1 MTQRRDGYRIAGH
14 ERSLPPRDQ
23 PPNGQ
28 PPGVNPPPTTVNPPG
43 TYNPISVGPDASDGY
58 GNTHVLG
65 PNGSFG
71 PPPVSAWSGWPDGWS
86 TPPWRVAGEAPS
98 GLMGAWGRL
107 ADVVYA
113 AVDLNASILSTMPP
127 YIVKG
132 AEPQPSQPWLENPE
146 PLVYTSWT
154 EFAKELF
161 WSFEATGEAFIA
173 ATARYA
179 DTGYPMRFMVV
190 NPAFVKVDL
199 VAGRRVYSIAGDEQ
213 PEGDVLHI
221 RYASWPGDLRGHGPL
236 EAAGARLLA
245 VDALARYS
253 TSLADNGGLP
263 PAVIRYPKRV
273 SRAQMRQ
280 MQADY
285 VEARR
290 SALAVPAILADG
302 AELDAQTSGV
312 RDMALTDLQR
322 FNEARLSVLLGVPP
336 TLLALPSGDPSTYT
350 NSTNIF
356 DFHWRAGLRPKAASV
371 MAALSGWLL
380 PRGSGIELNRD
391 EYIRPGMFERAQAYS
406 MLIGSGVLLPEEV
419 RVLERYSGD
428 PKVPAAAISGAQ
440 PSTPPEANVVPF
452 GTPGRPVQT
461 NTGGAGA

>member
-1 MTQRRDGYRIAGH
+1 MQRRDGYRLPGY
-14 ERSLPPRDQ
+14 ERSMPPREQ

-28 PPGVNPPPTTVNPPG
+28 PPGVNPPPTTANPPHD
-43 TYNPISVGPDASDGY
+43 YNPISVGPDASDGY

-65 PNGSFG
+65 P
-71 PPPVSAWSGWPDGWS
+71 PPVSAWSGWPDGWQ
-86 TPPWRVAGEAPS
+86 TPPWNASSPA

-107 ADVVYA
+107 ADVVFA
-113 AVDLNASILSTMPP
+113 AIDLNTSILSTMPP
-127 YIVKG
+127 YMVKDTQ
-132 AEPQPSQPWLENPE
+132 PQPGAPWLENPE
-146 PLVYTSWT
+146 PLVYASWCD
-154 EFAKELF
+154 FAKQLF
-161 WSFEATGEAFIA
+161 WSYEACGEVFVV

-190 NPAFVKVDL
+190 NPALVDVDKVRGVTQYAIAKES
-199 VAGRRVYSIAGDEQ
+199 VADPA
-213 PEGDVLHI
+213 DVLHI
-221 RYASWPGDLRGHGPL
+221 RYASWPGDNRGHGPL

-263 PAVIRYPKRV
+263 PAVIKYPKRV
-273 SRAQMRQ
+273 TRVQMRQ

-302 AELDAQTSGV
+302 AELDTQSSSV

-322 FNEARLSVLLGVPP
+322 FNEARVCVLLGVPP
-336 TLLALPSGDPSTYT
+336 SLLGLPGDASTYT

-380 PRGSGIELNRD
+380 PRGTGIELNRD

-406 MLIGSGVLLPEEV
+406 MLIASGVLSPAQV
-419 RVLERYSGD
+419 RSFERY
-428 PKVPAAAISGAQ
+428 AATGQGAAEALTSVQPAQ
-440 PSTPPEANVVPF
+440 PTAEPSEPF
-452 GTPGRPVQT
+452 GTPG
-461 NTGGAGA
+461 

>member
-43 TYNPISVGPDASDGY
+43 TYNPVSVGPDASDGY
-58 GNTHVLG
+58 GNTHVTTL
-65 PNGSFG
+65 G

-86 TPPWRVAGEAPS
+86 TPPWRVVGETP
-98 GLMGAWGRL
+98 GGIMGAWGRL

-132 AEPQPSQPWLENPE
+132 AEPQPPLPWLENPE
-146 PLVYTSWT
+146 PEAYTSWS

-161 WSFEATGEAFIA
+161 WSFEATGEAFVV

-190 NPAFVKVDL
+190 NPAYVKVEQ
-199 VAGRRVYSIAGDEQ
+199 VGGRRVYSIAKVEQ
-213 PEGDVLHI
+213 DAGDVLHI

-371 MAALSGWLL
+371 MAALSGWAL
-380 PRGSGIELNRD
+380 PHGTSVELNRD

-406 MLIGSGVLLPEEV
+406 MLIASGVLSPGEV
-419 RVLERYSGD
+419 RTLERYAGD
-428 PKVPAAAISGAQ
+428 PKVPAAAISGAL
-440 PSTPPEANVVPF
+440 PSGAPPQETNVVPF

-461 NTGGAGA
+461 NTTGAAL

>member
-1 MTQRRDGYRIAGH
+1 MTQMRSGYRIAGQT
-14 ERSLPPRDQ
+14 RSMPPRDQ

-28 PPGVNPPPTTVNPPG
+28 PPGINPPPTTVNPPG
-43 TYNPISVGPDASDGY
+43 TYNPISVGPDASDGF

-71 PPPVSAWSGWPDGWS
+71 PPPVSAWSGWPDAWATPGWNQTS
-86 TPPWRVAGEAPS
+86 S
-98 GLMGAWGRL
+98 GLIGAWGRL
-107 ADVVYA
+107 ADVVFA
-113 AVDLNASILSTMPP
+113 AIDLNASILATMPP
-127 YIVKG
+127 YVVKG
-132 AEPQPSQPWLENPE
+132 ATPQAPVSWLENPE
-146 PLVYTSWT
+146 PLVYSSWSD
-154 EFAKELF
+154 FAKELF
-161 WSFEATGEAFIA
+161 WSYQATGEVFVA

-179 DTGYPMRFMVV
+179 DTNYPMRFMVV
-190 NPAFVKVDL
+190 NPAFVTVDM
-199 VAGRRVYSIAGDEQ
+199 VRGRRVYSIAGQEQ
-213 PEGDVLHI
+213 PDGDLLHI
-221 RYASWPGDLRGHGPL
+221 KYASWPGDLRGHGPL

-245 VDALARYS
+245 VEALARYS

-273 SRAQMRQ
+273 TRVQMRQ

-302 AELDAQTSGV
+302 AELDTQTSGV

-336 TLLALPSGDPSTYT
+336 TLLALPSGDTSTYT

-356 DFHWRAGLRPKAASV
+356 DFHWRAGLRPKAAAV

-380 PRGSGIELNRD
+380 PHGTGIELNRD
-391 EYIRPGMFERAQAYS
+391 EYIRPGLFERAQAYS
-406 MLIGSGVLLPEEV
+406 MLIASGVLTPGEV
-419 RVLERYSGD
+419 RVAERYAGQPD
-428 PKVPAAAISGAQ
+428 VPAQALSGAIPGA
-440 PSTPPEANVVPF
+440 PSAPPAEPF
-452 GTPGRPVQT
+452 GTPGRPVTT
-461 NTGGAGA
+461 NTQPA